1 MVFHG
6 FPHFPVIFI
15 DFFFKFGGWEEISRT
30 LPVNFFQVQRLGV
43 HRTLRGRGCL
53 ASARYFQAGEGEGPG
68 RMDGTTSGNFCN
80 ISVIF
85 FFMSFFNAKI
95 QETMEVP

>member
-6 FPHFPVIFI
+6 FPHFPVI
-15 DFFFKFGGWEEISRT
+15 
-30 LPVNFFQVQRLGV
+30 FFQVQRLGV

-80 ISVIF
+80 ISVF

>member
-1 MVFHG
+1 M
-6 FPHFPVIFI
+6 I
-15 DFFFKFGGWEEISRT
+15 
-30 LPVNFFQVQRLGV
+30 FFQVQRLGV

-85 FFMSFFNAKI
+85 FLCLFSMRRSRFHEILNRFKSKNNNRKEFPPFLTYGMMGI
-95 QETMEVP
+95 VPSLV